1 MATQIERFYPD
12 LSDSDFRLG
21 PAGSVFVMFRPDVA
35 RDCASPAA
43 PQGPVPGAAR
53 TAREAVPGPWRLT
66 FPFGKTFERT
76 ALFDWSQAADDD
88 VRYFSGRALYETTV
102 ASGGLL
108 DLGDVRNFAVVSLD
122 GERVATLWKPPY
134 RCDLPHGGRLTV
146 EVINLWPNRLIG
158 DERLY
163 PADCQREGG
172 RLKAIPGWVQAGKP
186 SPTGRKAF
194 SAWRHY
200 TKDDALL
207 PSGLLGPVTLSR

>member
-43 PQGPVPGAAR
+43 PQGTAPGAAR

-88 VRYFSGRALYETTV
+88 VRYFSGRALYETIV
-102 ASGGLL
+102 AS
-108 DLGDVRNFAVVSLD
+108 V
-122 GERVATLWKPPY
+122 
-134 RCDLPHGGRLTV
+134 
-146 EVINLWPNRLIG
+146 
-158 DERLY
+158 
-163 PADCQREGG
+163 
-172 RLKAIPGWVQAGKP
+172 
-186 SPTGRKAF
+186 
-194 SAWRHY
+194 
-200 TKDDALL
+200 
-207 PSGLLGPVTLSR
+207 

>member
-1 MATQIERFYPD
+1 M
-12 LSDSDFRLG
+12 
-21 PAGSVFVMFRPDVA
+21 
-35 RDCASPAA
+35 
-43 PQGPVPGAAR
+43 
-53 TAREAVPGPWRLT
+53 
-66 FPFGKTFERT
+66 
-76 ALFDWSQAADDD
+76 
-88 VRYFSGRALYETTV
+88 
-102 ASGGLL
+102 
-108 DLGDVRNFAVVSLD
+108 GDVRNFAVVSLD

-207 PSGLLGPVTLSR
+207 PSGLLGPVTLSRSP

>member
-1 MATQIERFYPD
+1 MAINHCHRFERQLYVIRRQVEKETTYVCSCSSRTIVYKGLLMATQIERFYPD

-66 FPFGKTFERT
+66 FPFGKTFECT

-108 DLGDVRNFAVVSLD
+108 DLGV
-122 GERVATLWKPPY
+122 
-134 RCDLPHGGRLTV
+134 
-146 EVINLWPNRLIG
+146 
-158 DERLY
+158 
-163 PADCQREGG
+163 
-172 RLKAIPGWVQAGKP
+172 
-186 SPTGRKAF
+186 TGRKAF